1 MMFEVPFYGDFKCPI
16 FSYRCLMIINI
27 TIAQHYAIAHD
38 QRKYLLKTCLTSEE
52 YILFRQSAF
61 ASMHSTFSTFK
72 AEHKKNF
79 SPALKTTPD
88 WHDIVK
94 ELKATAHPVDLIS
107 GSKQRGNLPF
117 HIEKTIVSAPELCQ
131 TNQYSINVKEIYNE
145 PNSKPCRTSQCN
157 TLDITSSNQNEDSFH
172 CSEKSFHKIREKFSS
187 PSIYQ
192 ASSRSPASALVTTP
206 KTPASAPRIRQSTSV
221 EKAKLTC
228 TAASQLLQHRQL
240 ALCDFASVQEKAL
253 QELLQIVEIP
263 MVDGILLP
271 DCSLLDESCHEEK
284 NFFKRYMPFSERK
297 KATMTRDIQFQD
309 TWLNLAVKCL
319 PEFDLSNFKDIL
331 NKSDLH
337 SQRIYIYDKVRN
349 YFKKHAKD
357 HLLLPAEYEDIVL
370 QISSLASKEYNFLGK
385 ALKATQLMFT
395 LLPPE
400 RRKLPFRL
408 LEFLAH
414 VCTNETVPLNPK
426 ESNENQILHDFKDS
440 FFKCTAK
447 NQDKTMIWI
456 RFAVANWKSICEYP
470 NRFENEFLES
480 CRSNN
485 KEAYCSQI
493 TKNQYQAEKCYYSAT
508 ELVKMIPSVMT
519 DNSLTSDEKLTFLT
533 KFKKEYPEL
542 YNANFHYLNYKP

>member
-1 MMFEVPFYGDFKCPI
+1 
-16 FSYRCLMIINI
+16 
-27 TIAQHYAIAHD
+27 
-38 QRKYLLKTCLTSEE
+38 LLL
-52 YILFRQSAF
+52 QSAF
-61 ASMHSTFSTFK
+61 ASMHSSFSTFK
-72 AEHKKNF
+72 PEHKKHF
-79 SPALKTTPD
+79 STALKTTPD

-94 ELKATAHPVDLIS
+94 ELKATAHPVDLLN

-117 HIEKTIVSAPELCQ
+117 HIEKTVVSAAELCQ
-131 TNQYSINVKEIYNE
+131 TNQYSINLKEIYNE
-145 PNSKPCRTSQCN
+145 TNSKLCQASQCN
-157 TLDITSSNQNEDSFH
+157 TFDKTSSNQNEDSFH
-172 CSEKSFHKIREKFSS
+172 CSEKSFHQIRAKFSS
-187 PSIYQ
+187 PSIHQ
-192 ASSRSPASALVTTP
+192 ASNRSPASALVTTP
-206 KTPASAPRIRQSTSV
+206 TTPASVPKIRQTTSV
-221 EKAKLTC
+221 EKAKLAC
-228 TAASQLLQHRQL
+228 SAAGQLSQHHQL

-253 QELLQIVEIP
+253 QQLLQIVEIP
-263 MVDGILLP
+263 VVDGILLP

-297 KATMTRDIQFQD
+297 KSKDFFKMNSFSSWATMTRDIQFQD

-337 SQRIYIYDKVRN
+337 SQRIYIYDKVRH

-357 HLLLPAEYEDIVL
+357 HILLPAEYEDIVL
-370 QISSLASKEYNFLGK
+370 QISSLVSKGHDFLDE

-395 LLPPE
+395 LLPAE

-414 VCTNETVPLNPK
+414 VCNSENVSLNSK
-426 ESNENQILHDFKDS
+426 ESNENQILNDFKDS

-447 NQDKTMIWI
+447 NQDKTMLWI

-480 CRSNN
+480 CWSNN

-508 ELVKMIPSVMT
+508 ELVKMVPSIMT
-519 DNSLTSDEKLTFLT
+519 DDSLTSKEKLTFLT

>member
-1 MMFEVPFYGDFKCPI
+1 
-16 FSYRCLMIINI
+16 
-27 TIAQHYAIAHD
+27 
-38 QRKYLLKTCLTSEE
+38 LLL
-52 YILFRQSAF
+52 QSAF
-61 ASMHSTFSTFK
+61 ASMHSSFSTFK
-72 AEHKKNF
+72 PEHKKHF

-94 ELKATAHPVDLIS
+94 ELKATAHPVDLLN

-131 TNQYSINVKEIYNE
+131 TNQYSINLKEIYNE
-145 PNSKPCRTSQCN
+145 TNSKLACSAAGQLSQ
-157 TLDITSSNQNEDSFH
+157 H
-172 CSEKSFHKIREKFSS
+172 H
-187 PSIYQ
+187 
-192 ASSRSPASALVTTP
+192 
-206 KTPASAPRIRQSTSV
+206 
-221 EKAKLTC
+221 
-228 TAASQLLQHRQL
+228 QL

-253 QELLQIVEIP
+253 QQLLQIVEIP
-263 MVDGILLP
+263 VVDGILLP

-297 KATMTRDIQFQD
+297 KSKDFFKMNSFSSWATMTRDIQFQD

-337 SQRIYIYDKVRN
+337 SQRIYIYDKVRH

-357 HLLLPAEYEDIVL
+357 HILLPAEYEDIVL
-370 QISSLASKEYNFLGK
+370 QISSLVSKGHDFLGK

-395 LLPPE
+395 LLPAE

-414 VCTNETVPLNPK
+414 VCNSENVSLNSK
-426 ESNENQILHDFKDS
+426 ESNENQILNDFKDS

-447 NQDKTMIWI
+447 NQDKMMLWI

-480 CRSNN
+480 CWSNN

-508 ELVKMIPSVMT
+508 ELVKMVPSIMT
-519 DNSLTSDEKLTFLT
+519 DDSLTSKEKLTFLT